1 MPPLFNQHYNCGAGV
16 MVKGTNIEASI
27 AELVSGMQ
35 LQPDAAGSRS
45 MSTFGQVTY
54 QPYEETRVTLSC
66 LWKIQKPSYLLKF
79 GTLAV
84 PMGHLKRRK
93 SSEVQG
99 QSSSSATSRKADDI
113 SSGSIAVMLD
123 SELDESTNLCGW
135 VELQKSSNL
144 LQWGAFLSDIPEDEL
159 GWGLRM
165 EGKIQGPSNQLQ
177 LEGFLNFNFGKKFSL
192 QPGLVYAMDG
202 KNHTPAL
209 VFRSSW
215 FM

>member
-1 MPPLFNQHYNCGAGV
+1 
-16 MVKGTNIEASI
+16 MVKGTNIAASI

-35 LQPDAAGSRS
+35 LQPDAAGSGS

-66 LWKIQKPSYLLKF
+66 LWKIQKPSYPLKF

-99 QSSSSATSRKADDI
+99 QSSSFATSRKADDI
-113 SSGSIAVMLD
+113 SSGSIALMLD
-123 SELDESTNLCGW
+123 SELDESTNLSGW

-165 EGKIQGPSNQLQ
+165 EGKVRGPSSQLQ